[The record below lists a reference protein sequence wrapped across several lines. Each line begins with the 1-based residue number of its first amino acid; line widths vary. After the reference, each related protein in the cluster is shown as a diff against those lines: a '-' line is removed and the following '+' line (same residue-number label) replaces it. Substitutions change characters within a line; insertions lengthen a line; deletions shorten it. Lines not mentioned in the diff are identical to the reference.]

1 MILCREGIFYH
12 FHNVMYTPFLSVDET
27 NNDRAIEEEVFFN
40 PVARWKSNKSI
51 KALPIQTDGNIG
63 SPLSHISLLVRKNIY
78 NRIKIDGK
86 MYTNILQRDSYIYII
101 IVYSKTQ
108 ICDSNIR

>member
-1 MILCREGIFYH
+1 MILCQEGIFYH

-27 NNDRAIEEEVFFN
+27 NNDRGRGFFI

-63 SPLSHISLLVRKNIY
+63 SPLFTYFPI
-78 NRIKIDGK
+78 GK
-86 MYTNILQRDSYIYII
+86 KIYIQAYKNRWKNVHEYFTTRQLY
-101 IVYSKTQ
+101 VYDSVTQ
-108 ICDSNIR
+108 KPESVIQISDQ